1 MDNVIEI
8 NEIDETLI
16 YHQSTKKYILYL
28 FYRNIHEKPSWIINA
43 YKGIENALKKNSSSA
58 SERRPYT
65 LLKNLDLLDLNQ
77 DENVK
82 WWEDLK
88 YYSQQ
93 INDNKK
99 EIEKKI
105 TGDLGEKLSMRY
117 EIKRKCEPKRESLRD
132 EHLGYD
138 IESQESANNKTERL
152 IEVKASKG
160 SFKNAKATISKK
172 QTTMALSSK
181 NYYFHFWDISDE
193 YDPKLAIIDGKKI
206 ADQAPKEIK
215 AGKLKEWTY
224 AFKEFRD
231 EFFDPKI
238 TI

>member
-1 MDNVIEI
+1 MNSILELL
-8 NEIDETLI
+8 NE
-16 YHQSTKKYILYL
+16 
-28 FYRNIHEKPSWIINA
+28 
-43 YKGIENALKKNSSSA
+43 
-58 SERRPYT
+58 
-65 LLKNLDLLDLNQ
+65 
-77 DENVK
+77 
-82 WWEDLK
+82 
-88 YYSQQ
+88 
-93 INDNKK
+93 
-99 EIEKKI
+99 EIEQLTQELI
-105 TGDLGEKLSMRY
+105 MSYQQNSEWTYSAPLPVER
-117 EIKRKCEPKRESLRD
+117 IAES
-132 EHLGYD
+132 HLGYD